1 MKVEQ
6 KCGIISRTMLND
18 AAISLTLEAG
28 DMVRTAFR
36 APGQFVH
43 IKCGHSRLLRRP
55 ISVCSCQAGEGDA
68 PDRLTVVFEVRG
80 EGTAWL
86 AGRREGQSLDVMGLL
101 GNGFQM
107 DPRSRC
113 LLVGGGIG
121 VPPMLGCAVH
131 GGSECTAILGFRSAA
146 NVMLLEEFNRAC
158 SGGVRLATDDGSLGH
173 HGFVDALVRQE
184 LEKDNNFTA
193 VLACGPKPMLKSVY
207 RAAAE
212 FSVSCQVSMEERMG
226 CGVGA
231 CLVCACKMA
240 DGTMKHACKDGPV
253 FDGREVDWDE

>member
-18 AAISLTLEAG
+18 AAISLTLEVG

-55 ISVCSCQAGEGDA
+55 ISVCACQAGEGDA

-101 GNGFQM
+101 GNGF
-107 DPRSRC
+107 PIEREGRY

-131 GGSECTAILGFRSAA
+131 GGGECTAILGFRSAA

-173 HGFVDALVRQE
+173 HGFVDALVRQK

-212 FSVSCQVSMEERMG
+212 FGVSCQVSMEERMG

-240 DGTMKHACKDGPV
+240 DGTMKHAWKDGPV